1 MIIKKRIFSAKLDDD
16 DAILWKDLKDI
27 PFQDND
33 IFEITW
39 VDDFTHR
46 EYGYHSFEVVR
57 YEDETHQEVIE
68 RLARYENYLEL
79 KKEFEGTCR

>member
-1 MIIKKRIFSAKLDDD
+1 MIIKKRIFSAKLDD